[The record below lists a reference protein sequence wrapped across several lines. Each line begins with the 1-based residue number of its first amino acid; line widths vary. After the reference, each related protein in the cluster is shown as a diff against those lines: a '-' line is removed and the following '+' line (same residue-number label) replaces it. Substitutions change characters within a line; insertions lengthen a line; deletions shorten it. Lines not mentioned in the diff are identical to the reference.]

1 MSSSPYFIPF
11 LLGEVRCVMTLR
23 YLQRVVNYCSL
34 PACGM
39 IICDHGMTICLPL
52 KIRLYI
58 ITIKTLYSIGRVAM
72 IASADREDR
81 GGSVGHVLLA
91 LAVVDVVVAVVV
103 PIVVVPIAVVA
114 AVVVV
119 PIVVDVVVAPIVVG
133 VAAVSDKRWS
143 PTIDSNSSF
152 D

>member
-1 MSSSPYFIPF
+1 MYSSPYFIPF
-11 LLGEVRCVMTLR
+11 LLGEVRCAMTFR
-23 YLQRVVNYCSL
+23 NLQRVVNYCSL

-39 IICDHGMTICLPL
+39 IICNHGMTICLPL

-58 ITIKTLYSIGRVAM
+58 IAIKTLYSIGRVGM

-81 GGSVGHVLLA
+81 GGHVLLA
-91 LAVVDVVVAVVV
+91 LAVVDEVVAVVV
-103 PIVVVPIAVVA
+103 PIVVVPIAVVG
-114 AVVVV
+114 VVVAV